1 MAATLRD
8 VVDATKSLHT
18 LAEMIKNYNPTPEEL
33 EDLFYLKPSLRDS
46 YDKIKNW
53 VIPSKLDLTAVVTNT
68 TDVVKVPDTVINEPV
83 VITEAPPIA
92 IPIEPEKQIIPV
104 EEKDTTN
111 RHYIPPKSNRPI
123 DEQMNTLIE
132 FVKKCDGM
140 IFKPDCLDKASE
152 ELVKTGL
159 VDYNRSYKFLSRRGY
174 KECSEGIFEIKNNMI
189 HVFKVV
195 EEHTEAPKVDLTVTQ
210 DAIKNPSAELANI
223 VLGKQFIDKQEF
235 LKNVDGVPKS
245 LYVSIAAHILS
256 KKDMEEVIKEENPK
270 TMMAYMSIARTKCAL
285 VAVNEA
291 KMDDIT
297 VCILICAAIQKNGKR
312 YNKCYTAIKNKYNV
326 IVNKNFFD
334 DIVNGKFHPEI
345 LEVFCTSSN

>member
-33 EDLFYLKPSLRDS
+33 DDLFYLKPSLRDS

-68 TDVVKVPDTVINEPV
+68 TDVVKVSDTVINEPV

-92 IPIEPEKQIIPV
+92 VPKEPEKQIMPV

-111 RHYIPPKSNRPI
+111 RHYIQPKSNRPA
-123 DEQMNTLIE
+123 DEQMKTLID

-140 IFKPDCLDKASE
+140 ELKPDCLDKAGD

-174 KECSEGIFEIKNNMI
+174 KEFSDGVFEIKNGKI

-195 EEHTEAPKVDLTVTQ
+195 EEHTEAPKVDLTVSP
-210 DAIKNPSAELANI
+210 DAIKNPSTELANI
-223 VLGKQFIDKQEF
+223 VLGKQFLDKPEF
-235 LKNVDGVPKS
+235 LKNVDGIPKS
-245 LYVSIAAHILS
+245 LYLHIVTHILEV
-256 KKDMEEVIKEENPK
+256 KDMEKVIEEEGPK
-270 TMMAYMSIARTKCAL
+270 TMLAYMSIAKTKCAL

-312 YNKCYTAIKNKYNV
+312 YNKCYTTIKNKYNI

-345 LEVFCTSSN
+345 LEVFCASSN

>member
-1 MAATLRD
+1 MAATLRE
-8 VVDATKSLHT
+8 VISAAKALHT
-18 LAEMIKNYNPTPEEL
+18 LAEMIQTYDPTPEEL
-33 EDLFYLKPSLRDS
+33 DDLFYLKPSLKES
-46 YDKIKNW
+46 YDNIKNW
-53 VIPSKLDLTAVVTNT
+53 IIPSEINLDTITDT
-68 TDVVKVPDTVINEPV
+68 TDDVCTTPIVVEVPPTTDEVIDVLPV
-83 VITEAPPIA
+83 IK
-92 IPIEPEKQIIPV
+92 PIEPEV
-104 EEKDTTN
+104 STSTTTAS

-123 DEQMNTLIE
+123 DEQMNSLIE

-140 IFKPDCLDKASE
+140 ELKPDCLDKAND

-174 KECSEGIFEIKNNMI
+174 KEFSDGVFEIKNGKI
-189 HVFKVV
+189 HIFKVV
-195 EEHTEAPKVDLTVTQ
+195 EEHSAEAPKVDLTVSP
-210 DAIKNPSAELANI
+210 DAIKDPSAELASI

-245 LYVSIAAHILS
+245 LYVSIAANILS
-256 KKDMEEVIKEENPK
+256 AKDMDEVIKKENPR

-285 VAVNEA
+285 VAVKEA

-345 LEVFCTSSN
+345 LEVFCASSN